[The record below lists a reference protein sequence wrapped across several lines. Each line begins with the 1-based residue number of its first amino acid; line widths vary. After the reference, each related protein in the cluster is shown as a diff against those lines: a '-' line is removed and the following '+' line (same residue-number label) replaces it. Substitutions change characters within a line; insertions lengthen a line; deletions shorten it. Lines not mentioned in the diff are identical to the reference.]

1 MKSTENEEEPLGR
14 ILSHLGRLYLAELN
28 KKLSHIDLKR
38 SYYALIQIEKSGG
51 KLTQNELA
59 ARLKTDKVLV
69 VRIIDYLSANGYVER
84 IKNPS
89 DRRKYSLMLTEKAK
103 QQLPNIKLAIKEVTE
118 LAIEGLSQDETV
130 LLYHALEKIKFNL
143 NNTKF
148 LNNYKSSL

>member
-14 ILSHLGRLYLAELN
+14 VLSHLGRLYLAELN
-28 KKLSHIDLKR
+28 RKLCHTDLKR

-51 KLTQNELA
+51 ELTQNELA

-69 VRIIDYLSANGYVER
+69 VRIIDYLSENGYVER

-103 QQLPNIKLAIKEVTE
+103 QQLPNIKSAIKEVTE
-118 LAIEGLSQDETV
+118 MAIQGLTQDETA
-130 LLYHALEKIKFNL
+130 LFYHILDKIQFNL
-143 NNTKF
+143 SNISNVKQ
-148 LNNYKSSL
+148 L